1 MKITFYTA
9 PARYAR
15 MNQYSIVLDGII
27 FIGAMG
33 SGYNPWIQG
42 RIHGHSEPSLNP
54 DGSRWF
60 RDSRSLGA

>member
-33 SGYNPWIQG
+33 SGYHPWIQ
-42 RIHGHSEPSLNP
+42 
-54 DGSRWF
+54 DGLTIA
-60 RDSRSLGA
+60 RSLV

>member
-27 FIGAMG
+27 FIGAIW
-33 SGYNPWIQG
+33 SGPVPWIQG
-42 RIHGHSEPSLNP
+42 GLTIAQSL
-54 DGSRWF
+54 DFSWMVSGF
-60 RDSRSLGA
+60 KIAQSLV

>member
-27 FIGAMG
+27 FIGAMW
-33 SGYNPWIQG
+33 SGLNPWIQG
-42 RIHGHSEPSLNP
+42 GFKIAQSLDFSP
-54 DGSRWF
+54 MVSGF
-60 RDSRSLGA
+60 KIAP